1 MTVPADGGEAAP
13 AALWP
18 PAPDARERSRIGRYL
33 SWLETERGLA
43 FADYDGL
50 WRWSISDLDGFW
62 TSVWEHFEVSGGPV
76 PRPALAERA
85 MPGARWFPTA
95 RLNYAERLL
104 AAWADRPTEVAL
116 VAYGQTRPPIE
127 VEAAALAH
135 QVAQL
140 RAALVARGVGKGDRV
155 AAYLPNI
162 PETVVAFLACAS
174 IGAIWCSCATEF
186 GPRSVI
192 DRFSQVEPKVLL
204 AVAGYR
210 YGDELVDCRPRVAE
224 VLDALPSVEVV
235 VEVPYSELRLGSA
248 DVRWPDLLAEAPAGA
263 EPVFEPVAFDHPLV
277 ILFSSGTTGLPKA
290 IVHGHGGVL
299 LEHLKNHALSWDLGP
314 GDRFMWFTTTAWMM
328 WNALVSGLLV
338 GASLVLVDGNP
349 LHPGLGWQWE
359 IASATGAT
367 VMGLSPGFI
376 MACRRQG
383 EEPARRFD
391 LTRLRAL
398 AAAGSPLP
406 AEGSIWIHEQ
416 FGPGVP
422 LNVGSGGTDVCT
434 GLVQGCP
441 LLPVWAGEMSGRC
454 LGVSAWAYDDAGQ
467 PIVGELGELV
477 ITEPMPSMP
486 VALWGDDDGRRLA
499 ATYFEQYPGVMR
511 FGDWIRFSER
521 GSCVITGRSDA
532 TLNRGG
538 VRIGTAELYRVVED
552 LPGITDSLAVHL
564 EDDEGGPGE
573 LILLVVTED
582 GGLDDERRRSIASAV
597 RHALSP
603 RHVPDTIWSVRDIP
617 RNLTGK
623 KLELPVK
630 KILLG
635 ADPAS
640 VVSRDAMANP
650 ASLPPII
657 ELAAARCRS
666 HTREEGAHA

>member
-1 MTVPADGGEAAP
+1 MTLDGGGAAP
-13 AALWP
+13 LPLWP
-18 PAPDARERSRIGRYL
+18 PAPDARERSRIGQYL
-33 SWLETERGLA
+33 AWLERERGLT
-43 FADYDGL
+43 FVDYDEL
-50 WRWSISDLDGFW
+50 WQWSISDLDGFW
-62 TSVWEHFEVSGGPV
+62 TSIWEYFDVSGAPA
-76 PRPALAERA
+76 PRPVLAERV
-85 MPGARWFPTA
+85 MPRARWFPAA
-95 RLNYAERLL
+95 RLNYADRLL
-104 AAWADRPTEVAL
+104 AAWADRPGDVAL

-127 VEAAALAH
+127 VTAGELRDA
-135 QVAQL
+135 VARV
-140 RAALVARGVGKGDRV
+140 RAALLARGVGKGDRV

-174 IGAIWCSCATEF
+174 IGAVWCSCATEF

-210 YGDELVDCRPRVAE
+210 YGDELIDTRGRVAE
-224 VLDALPSVEVV
+224 VRGALTTVELVI
-235 VEVPYSELRLGSA
+235 EVPYSELSLSGA
-248 DVRWPDLLAEAPAGA
+248 DVTWPGLLAEAAA
-263 EPVFEPVAFDHPLV
+263 DEELRFEPVPFDHPLV

-314 GDRFMWFTTTAWMM
+314 ADRFMWFTTTAWMM
-328 WNALVSGLLV
+328 WNALVSGLVV
-338 GASLVLVDGNP
+338 GASLVLLDGNP
-349 LHPGLGWQWE
+349 LHPGLARQWE
-359 IASATGAT
+359 LASVAGAT

-376 MACRRQG
+376 MACRRSG
-383 EEPARRFD
+383 EEPTRRFD
-391 LTRLRAL
+391 LSRLRSL
-398 AAAGSPLP
+398 AAAGAPLP
-406 AEGSIWIHEQ
+406 AEGSLWIHEQ
-416 FGPGVP
+416 FGPDVP

-434 GLVQGCP
+434 GLVQGSP

-454 LGVSAWAYDDAGQ
+454 LGVSAWAYDENGS
-467 PIVGELGELV
+467 VVVSELGELV

-486 VALWGDDDGRRLA
+486 VGLWGDDDGTRLT
-499 ATYFEQYPGVMR
+499 ATYFEHYPGVMR
-511 FGDWIRFSER
+511 FGDWIRFSEW

-573 LILLVVTED
+573 LILLVVTDD
-582 GGLDDERRRSIASAV
+582 GGLDDERRRSIAAAV
-597 RHALSP
+597 KAALSP
-603 RHVPDTIWSVRDIP
+603 RHVPDTIAAVADIP

-635 ADPAS
+635 AAPAS

-650 ASLPPII
+650 ASLPSII
-657 ELAAARCRS
+657 ELASARRGQRTS
-666 HTREEGAHA
+666 RREEISHG

>member
-1 MTVPADGGEAAP
+1 MTLDGGGAAP
-13 AALWP
+13 LPLWS

-33 SWLETERGLA
+33 AWLERERGLS
-43 FADYDGL
+43 FVDYDEL
-50 WRWSISDLDGFW
+50 WQWSISDLDGFW
-62 TSVWEHFEVSGGPV
+62 TSIWEYFEVSGGAA
-76 PRPALAERA
+76 PRPVLAERV
-85 MPGARWFPTA
+85 MPRARWFPTA

-104 AAWADRPTEVAL
+104 AAWADRPGDVAV
-116 VAYGQTRPPIE
+116 VAHGQTRPPIE
-127 VEAAALAH
+127 VTAGELRDA
-135 QVAQL
+135 VARV
-140 RAALVARGVGKGDRV
+140 RAALLARGVGKGDRV

-162 PETVVAFLACAS
+162 PETLVAFLACAS
-174 IGAIWCSCATEF
+174 IGAVWCSCATEF

-210 YGDELVDCRPRVAE
+210 YGDELIDTRGRVAE
-224 VLDALPSVEVV
+224 VRGALTTVELVI
-235 VEVPYSELRLGSA
+235 EVPYSELSLSGA
-248 DVRWPDLLAEAPAGA
+248 DVIWPDLLAEAPAD
-263 EPVFEPVAFDHPLV
+263 EELRFEPVPFDHPLV
-277 ILFSSGTTGLPKA
+277 VLFSSGTTGLPKA

-314 GDRFMWFTTTAWMM
+314 GDRFMWFTTTSWMM
-328 WNALVSGLLV
+328 WNALVSGLMV
-338 GASLVLVDGNP
+338 GASLVLLDGNP
-349 LHPGLGWQWE
+349 LHPGLERQWE
-359 IASATGAT
+359 LASVAGAT

-376 MACRRQG
+376 MACRRSG
-383 EEPARRFD
+383 EEPTRRFD
-391 LTRLRAL
+391 LSRLRSL

-406 AEGSIWIHEQ
+406 AEGSVWIHEQ

-434 GLVQGCP
+434 GLVQGSP

-454 LGVSAWAYDDAGQ
+454 LGVSAWAYDENGSA
-467 PIVGELGELV
+467 VVSELGELV

-486 VALWGDDDGRRLA
+486 VGLWGDDDGTRLT
-499 ATYFEQYPGVMR
+499 ATYFEHYPGVMR
-511 FGDWIRFSER
+511 FGDWIRFSEW

-573 LILLVVTED
+573 LILLVVTDD
-582 GGLDDERRRSIASAV
+582 GGLEDERRRSIAAAV
-597 RHALSP
+597 KAALSP
-603 RHVPDTIWSVRDIP
+603 RHVPDTIAAVPDIP

-635 ADPAS
+635 AAPAS
-640 VVSRDAMANP
+640 VVSPDAMANP

-657 ELAAARCRS
+657 ELASARSEQRTS
-666 HTREEGAHA
+666 RREEISHG

>member
-1 MTVPADGGEAAP
+1 M
-13 AALWP
+13 
-18 PAPDARERSRIGRYL
+18 
-33 SWLETERGLA
+33 
-43 FADYDGL
+43 
-50 WRWSISDLDGFW
+50 
-62 TSVWEHFEVSGGPV
+62 SGGPA
-76 PRPALAERA
+76 PRPVLAERVL
-85 MPGARWFPTA
+85 PGARWFPTA

-104 AAWADRPTEVAL
+104 AAWADRPADVAL

-127 VEAAALAH
+127 VTAGELLDA
-135 QVAQL
+135 VTRV
-140 RAALVARGVGKGDRV
+140 RAALLARGVGRGDRV

-174 IGAIWCSCATEF
+174 IGAVWCSCATEF

-210 YGDELVDCRPRVAE
+210 YGDELIDTRGRVAE
-224 VLDALPSVEVV
+224 VRDALTSVELVI
-235 VEVPYSELRLGSA
+235 EVPYSELRLDGA
-248 DVRWPDLLAEAPAGA
+248 DVTWPDLLAEGPGD
-263 EPVFEPVAFDHPLV
+263 EELRFEPVPFDHPLV

-328 WNALVSGLLV
+328 WNALVSGLMV
-338 GASLVLVDGNP
+338 GASLVLLDGNP
-349 LHPGLGWQWE
+349 LHPGLERQWE
-359 IASATGAT
+359 LASVAGAT

-376 MACRRQG
+376 MACRRNS
-383 EEPARRFD
+383 EEPTRRFD
-391 LTRLRAL
+391 LSRLRSL

-406 AEGSIWIHEQ
+406 AEGSVWIHEQ
-416 FGPGVP
+416 FGPDVP

-434 GLVQGCP
+434 GLVQGSP

-454 LGVSAWAYDDAGQ
+454 LGVSAWAYDEDGSVV
-467 PIVGELGELV
+467 VGELGELV

-486 VALWGDDDGRRLA
+486 VGLWGDDDGKRLA

-511 FGDWIRFSER
+511 FGDWIRFSEW

-538 VRIGTAELYRVVED
+538 VRIGTAELYRVIED

-564 EDDEGGPGE
+564 EDNEGGPGE
-573 LILLVVTED
+573 LILLVVTDD
-582 GGLDDERRRSIASAV
+582 GRLDDERRRSIAAAV
-597 RHALSP
+597 KAALSP
-603 RHVPDTIWSVRDIP
+603 RHVPDTIAAVPDIP

-657 ELAAARCRS
+657 ELASARTSR
-666 HTREEGAHA
+666 REEISHG

>member
-1 MTVPADGGEAAP
+1 MTPDGGAAP
-13 AALWP
+13 PPLWP
-18 PAPDARERSRIGRYL
+18 LAPEARERARIGRYL
-33 SWLETERGLA
+33 AWLEAERGLT
-43 FADYDGL
+43 FADYDEL

-62 TSVWEHFEVSGGPV
+62 TSIWEYFDVSGGPA
-76 PRPALAERA
+76 PRPVLAERVL
-85 MPGARWFPTA
+85 PGARWFPTA

-104 AAWADRPTEVAL
+104 AAWADRPADVAL

-127 VEAAALAH
+127 VTAVELLDA
-135 QVAQL
+135 VTRV
-140 RAALVARGVGKGDRV
+140 RAALLARGVGRGDRV

-162 PETVVAFLACAS
+162 PETVVAFLACAG
-174 IGAIWCSCATEF
+174 IGAVWCSCATEF

-210 YGDELVDCRPRVAE
+210 YGDELIDTRDRVAE
-224 VLDALPSVEVV
+224 VREALTSVELVI
-235 VEVPYSELRLGSA
+235 EVPYSELRLDGA
-248 DVRWPDLLAEAPAGA
+248 DVTWPDLLAEGPGD
-263 EPVFEPVAFDHPLV
+263 EELRFEPVPFDHPLV

-328 WNALVSGLLV
+328 WNALVSGLMV
-338 GASLVLVDGNP
+338 GASLVLLDGNP
-349 LHPGLGWQWE
+349 LHPELERQWE
-359 IASATGAT
+359 LASVAGAT

-376 MACRRQG
+376 MACRRNSA
-383 EEPARRFD
+383 EPTRRFD
-391 LTRLRAL
+391 LSRLRSL

-406 AEGSIWIHEQ
+406 AEGSVWIHEQ
-416 FGPGVP
+416 FGPDVP

-434 GLVQGCP
+434 GLVQGSP

-454 LGVSAWAYDDAGQ
+454 LGVSAWAYDEDGSVV
-467 PIVGELGELV
+467 VGELGELV

-486 VALWGDDDGRRLA
+486 VGLWGDDDGKRLA

-511 FGDWIRFSER
+511 FGDWIRFSEW

-538 VRIGTAELYRVVED
+538 VRIGTAELYRVIED

-564 EDDEGGPGE
+564 EDNEGGPGE
-573 LILLVVTED
+573 LILLVVTDD
-582 GGLDDERRRSIASAV
+582 GRLDDERRRSIAAAV
-597 RHALSP
+597 KAALSP
-603 RHVPDTIWSVRDIP
+603 RHVPDTIAAVPDIP

-657 ELAAARCRS
+657 ELASARTSR
-666 HTREEGAHA
+666 REEISHG